1 MLAKKAEIKSGLEA
15 LKVNANALKES
26 FDLRSCVVWFNQGLR
41 TAISN
46 ELAAINGVLIAF
58 GVATKVIV
66 VI

>member
-1 MLAKKAEIKSGLEA
+1 MLAKKAEVKGGIKA
-15 LKVNANALKES
+15 LKVNANALKEGL
-26 FDLRSCVVWFNQGLR
+26 DLWPRVVWFNQGLR

-46 ELAAINGVLIAF
+46 ELAAINVVLIAF